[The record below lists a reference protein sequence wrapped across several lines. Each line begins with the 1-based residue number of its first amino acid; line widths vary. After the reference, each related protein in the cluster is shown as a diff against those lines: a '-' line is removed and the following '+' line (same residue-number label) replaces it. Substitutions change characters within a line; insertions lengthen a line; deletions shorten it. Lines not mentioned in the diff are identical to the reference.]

1 MTQLYFEIKNGN
13 FIASEKNKV
22 NNINLKIEKQGE
34 IVSLL
39 GPSGVGK
46 TTILRTIAGLQKLN
60 TGEIF
65 LKNKLISSND
75 IHLEPEERNIALS
88 FQDNSLFPNYKVI
101 DNINFGKKRSNGN
114 GFDYNTEDIIKL
126 LHIEPILNKYPH
138 QISAGEAQR
147 VSLARSLMSK
157 PDLLLLDEPFSNID
171 QNLKEEIQVSVKNL
185 LKKINLTTIIV
196 THDSYEA
203 FSIADKCGIILN
215 QELKQYD
222 VPYNVHHEPNSV
234 EVAKFLNKGVFIN
247 VKVIDSECAVHR
259 LQHDELGEIRGKL
272 SNNFPSGSKVK
283 LLLQPE
289 DLIHDDQSKLKL
301 EVIDRKFRG
310 TNFIYTLK
318 TKNGEMLPVFVHSHH
333 IHQHEKSE
341 KFGVQSPI
349 YIDHLVCF

>member
-22 NNINLKIEKQGE
+22 NNVNLKIEKQGE

-341 KFGVQSPI
+341 KFRVQSPI